1 MPCNF
6 AYPSAFLG
14 QCAFGQCASS
24 MPCDLS
30 DERPFAECLG
40 GQKHDDG
47 KPMLHLI
54 PSEPLLA
61 VAEVLTDG
69 AHKYPAA
76 HNWATVPNAR
86 ERYYNAALRHLL
98 ARSMGE
104 PLDEDSGSPHIAH
117 AIANLLFF
125 LHFDLQDFGDGWP
138 APMPEP
144 HPTA

>member
-1 MPCNF
+1 MPCK
-6 AYPSAFLG
+6 ACCPGACERTSISATLEDW
-14 QCAFGQCASS
+14 
-24 MPCDLS
+24 PYTDS
-30 DERPFAECLG
+30 DSDSDGDG

-54 PSEPLLA
+54 PPEPLMA

-125 LHFDLQDFGDGWP
+125 LHFDLQDFGEGWP